1 MYLLAKIAP
10 KRDDQDDGEFTKQ
23 HQELPIPIFGPVPTV
38 QHAVTKRQAFVLV
51 QFLSSFPQKQ
61 RGQQRQK
68 NQEEKQTGDTHLRV
82 QPKQVVLVVLYG
94 GKYLYVK
101 RVL

>member
-61 RGQQRQK
+61 RGQERQK
-68 NQEEKQTGDTHLRV
+68 DQKETQGGDANLRV
-82 QPKQVVLVVLYG
+82 ATKRVVLVVLYG